1 MICIKLNYC
10 FITNFY
16 ARIYCVFR
24 LNNWLSLVVQTP
36 MMYVGGQLGQFSL
49 TGRKSGKL
57 AFKETRFYHVT
68 KEAVKLSCTATEKDI
83 DVGIME
89 LLKHVKDRSAKQ
101 KR

>member
-1 MICIKLNYC
+1 M
-10 FITNFY
+10 
-16 ARIYCVFR
+16 FR
-24 LNNWLSLVVQTP
+24 
-36 MMYVGGQLGQFSL
+36 L

-89 LLKHVKDRSAKQ
+89 LLKHVKDRSSKQ
-101 KR
+101 KRLLLSYIFLINLCFSLVLLLYNLIVLKVTVNVTALLLKK